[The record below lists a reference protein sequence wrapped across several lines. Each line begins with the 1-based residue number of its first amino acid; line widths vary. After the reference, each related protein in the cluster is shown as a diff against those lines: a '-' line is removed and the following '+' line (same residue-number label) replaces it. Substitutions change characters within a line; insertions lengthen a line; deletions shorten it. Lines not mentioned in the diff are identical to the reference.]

1 MPHCEG
7 VRVAYVTESFPPDVN
22 GVAHTAVRVAE
33 HLVSRGHEPLIIAP
47 EPARGQALPD
57 PSFDFPIVRVRSV
70 GLPVYPGFR
79 VGLPGRAVREAIS
92 RHRADVVHLAGPF
105 VLGAGG
111 GAAAQSLNIPIVAV
125 YATDLP
131 AYARSYH
138 TGPLGQAICWRRL
151 RRIHNA
157 ADRNLA
163 PCTDTAADLVAN
175 GVERVWIWARG
186 VDSVRFD
193 PAKRSAGLR
202 AELAPDGELLVGYVG
217 RLAAEKRVDL
227 LAEVSQLPGV
237 RLVIVGSGPAEL
249 AIRRAVPNA
258 VYLGQRG
265 GEDLATIYA
274 SLDVFVHSG
283 PHDTFGQ
290 TLQEAAASGLPVVA
304 PAAGG
309 PLDLVRDGETG
320 FLVRPS
326 DGVAIAE
333 AVARLVADPGL
344 RVAQSLAAREMVID
358 RSWPVMCDELLGHY
372 EAVLAAPMAR
382 AGAAANLPGADLE
395 AAAGGTHRETG
406 GARGEIEGTH
416 REEVAA

>member
-1 MPHCEG
+1 VS
-7 VRVAYVTESFPPDVN
+7 VRIAYVTESFPPDVN

-33 HLVSRGHEPLIIAP
+33 HLVSRGHEPLVIAP
-47 EPARGQALPD
+47 EPAAGLARPD
-57 PSFDFPIVRVRSV
+57 RSFDFPVVRVRSV
-70 GLPVYPGFR
+70 GVPVYPGFR
-79 VGLPGRAVREAIS
+79 VGLPGRAVRAAIAG
-92 RHRADVVHLAGPF
+92 HGADLVHLAGPF

-111 GAAAQSLNIPIVAV
+111 CAAARDLHVPIVAV

-138 TGPLGQAICWRRL
+138 AGRVGQAICWRRL

-157 ADRNLA
+157 ADRTLA
-163 PCTDTAADLVAN
+163 PCTATAADLDAN

-193 PAKRSAGLR
+193 PAKRSARLR
-202 AELAPDGELLVGYVG
+202 TELAPGGELIAGYVG

-227 LAEVSQLPGV
+227 LAQIADLPGV
-237 RLVIVGSGPAEL
+237 RLVIVGCGPAE
-249 AIRRAVPNA
+249 AMIRRAVPSA
-258 VYLGQRG
+258 TYLGQRS

-304 PAAGG
+304 PGAGG
-309 PLDLVRDGETG
+309 PLDLVRDGVTG
-320 FLVRPS
+320 FLVRPG
-326 DGVAIAE
+326 DAAALAE
-333 AVARLVADPGL
+333 PVARLAADPELRAAQGL
-344 RVAQSLAAREMVID
+344 VAREMVLS

-372 EAVLAAPMAR
+372 EAVLHARRAR
-382 AGAAANLPGADLE
+382 AEAVPAGSGTAGLGLDVA
-395 AAAGGTHRETG
+395 AAAGGTD
-406 GARGEIEGTH
+406 